1 MKVPGF
7 LLRRLYVKGSLENV
21 NDGFRFQIKNQ
32 LGSGYAKAIHPL
44 AVDGKEVPL
53 ESSYFSV
60 DGKEFSFAAVGDDQP
75 FTLAMNKAT
84 SISVHGE
91 TLTPEP
97 HTITMS
103 FDVAGLGTLSFDFKD
118 VPTDA

>member
-21 NDGFRFQIKNQ
+21 SVGFRFQIKNQ

-44 AVDGKEVPL
+44 EVDGKEVPL
-53 ESSYFSV
+53 ESSYFST
-60 DGKEFSFAAVGDDQP
+60 DGKEFPFEAVGDDHP

-84 SISVHGE
+84 IISVHGKN
-91 TLTPEP
+91 LTPEP
-97 HTITMS
+97 HTIKMS

-118 VPTDA
+118 APIDA